1 MKKSYSHFTIDDIR
15 GLGISVIRAE
25 LFTQAINTVAP
36 SDFLLKTLAINHD
49 IPSES
54 EKAKSELLITPI
66 LTELWAQNPQKF
78 TYFSGYQFNVDSKL
92 GLKGFCDFIIS
103 KKYNA
108 AFIESPLVA
117 VVEAKH
123 NQDLLDA
130 TPQCIAE
137 MYAAQLFNKKNQEE
151 INCIYGVIT
160 NGYEWLFLK
169 LIDKQV
175 TLDHNRYGIKNL
187 PELLGI
193 WQVVIDGFEETLC

>member
-187 PELLGI
+187 PELLGV